1 MAIFKYKNLDIY
13 YELYGNETDPVV
25 TIVNGLSMRT
35 SHWAPYFELLPKA
48 GCRVLSY
55 DLLGQ
60 GHSSKP
66 VLGAD
71 FDDHAVILH
80 ALHEHLGIERP
91 YVLGISFGGVVVLKY
106 AYLFPDRIGGLIP
119 ASTFSELD
127 PQLTGHSYNLYVGM
141 ARVGFEFYL
150 DLLMPLNFSNEFMR
164 KNEKLMEVIK
174 RVGAASNEL
183 YGIQNLM
190 ESLQSFKSITP
201 ELDKVTCPTLV
212 LNAEYDNLTPRHL
225 HDIIRRHIRNSR
237 LMLIQHYCHAFTLEI
252 PELTTR
258 IVAEFVHSVEDGS
271 WQGDQSVWIANDD
284 PKAAETAFPCSGD
297 HLRAI
302 PLTRPV
308 PSAPVGAE
316 KAPAKS
322 AASPSAKSRRKSPA
336 KAATA
341 AAKKAPTKS
350 RGSST
355 AKTKAK
361 PGAKA
366 SPTPA
371 AKRKSAR
378 SKSED

>member
-1 MAIFKYKNLDIY
+1 MAIFKFKNLDIH
-13 YELYGNETDPVV
+13 YELYGEESAPVV

-35 SHWAPYFELLPKA
+35 SHWAPYFDLLPKA

-106 AYLFPDRIGGLIP
+106 GYLFPDRVGGLLP

-127 PQLTGHSYNLYVGM
+127 PQLTGHAYNLYTGL
-141 ARVGFEFYL
+141 ARVGFEYYL

-164 KNEKLMEVIK
+164 ANENLLGMIK
-174 RVGAASNEL
+174 RIGAASNDL

-190 ESLQSFKSITP
+190 ESLQNFKSITP
-201 ELDKVTCPTLV
+201 ELDDITCPTLI
-212 LNAEYDNLTPRHL
+212 LNAEYDCLTPRHL
-225 HDIIRRHIRNSR
+225 HDIMRRRIRNSR

-258 IVAEFVHSVEDGS
+258 IVADFVHSVETGS
-271 WQGDQSVWIANDD
+271 WRGDQTVWIANDD
-284 PKAAETAFPCSGD
+284 PKAVAVAFPCVGD

-302 PLTRPV
+302 PL
-308 PSAPVGAE
+308 APPGGGIGPGKPRRTSGDRKP
-316 KAPAKS
+316 KAPKKATSKARATAAKN
-322 AASPSAKSRRKSPA
+322 
-336 KAATA
+336 KAATRATA
-341 AAKKAPTKS
+341 ASKGGTTRK
-350 RGSST
+350 RGS
-355 AKTKAK
+355 
-361 PGAKA
+361 G
-366 SPTPA
+366 
-371 AKRKSAR
+371 
-378 SKSED
+378 EE

>member
-13 YELYGNETDPVV
+13 YELYGKETDPVV

-35 SHWAPYFELLPKA
+35 SHWAPYFDLLPKA

-106 AYLFPDRIGGLIP
+106 AYLFPDRIGGLLP

-127 PQLTGHSYNLYVGM
+127 PQLTGHSCNLYMGM

-190 ESLQSFKSITP
+190 ESLQSF
-201 ELDKVTCPTLV
+201 E
-212 LNAEYDNLTPRHL
+212 EH
-225 HDIIRRHIRNSR
+225 
-237 LMLIQHYCHAFTLEI
+237 HATNW
-252 PELTTR
+252 TR
-258 IVAEFVHSVEDGS
+258 
-271 WQGDQSVWIANDD
+271 
-284 PKAAETAFPCSGD
+284 
-297 HLRAI
+297 
-302 PLTRPV
+302 
-308 PSAPVGAE
+308 
-316 KAPAKS
+316 
-322 AASPSAKSRRKSPA
+322 SPA
-336 KAATA
+336 L
-341 AAKKAPTKS
+341 P
-350 RGSST
+350 
-355 AKTKAK
+355 
-361 PGAKA
+361 
-366 SPTPA
+366 
-371 AKRKSAR
+371 
-378 SKSED
+378 